1 MSLLSVENV
10 TAGYGDVQV
19 LWGIDLRVEQGEIV
33 ALIGSNGVGKSTL
46 LRTIS
51 GLLPTRSGRIMLGDA
66 DIGGL
71 PPDQV
76 VAAGIIHVPEGR
88 RLFAAMNVR
97 DNLLMGAYHRRD
109 GTPCTSAACRTRRRC
124 PAANSRCVRSH
135 AGSWRRRGS

>member
-19 LWGIDLRVEQGEIV
+19 LWGIDLRVEPGEIV

-51 GLLPTRSGRIMLGDA
+51 GLLPTRSGRITLGDA
-66 DIGGL
+66 DIGEL

-76 VAAGIIHVPEGR
+76 VAAGIIHVRKDGGFSR
-88 RLFAAMNVR
+88 R
-97 DNLLMGAYHRRD
+97 
-109 GTPCTSAACRTRRRC
+109 
-124 PAANSRCVRSH
+124 
-135 AGSWRRRGS
+135 

>member
-19 LWGIDLRVEQGEIV
+19 LWGIDLRVEHGEIV

-51 GLLPTRSGRIMLGDA
+51 GLLPTRSGRITLGGA

-71 PPDQV
+71 PPHQV
-76 VAAGIIHVPEGR
+76 VAAGRLHPPRGR
-88 RLFAAMNVR
+88 RRVAPLDA
-97 DNLLMGAYHRRD
+97 
-109 GTPCTSAACRTRRRC
+109 
-124 PAANSRCVRSH
+124 PAN
-135 AGSWRRRGS
+135 

>member
-51 GLLPTRSGRIMLGDA
+51 GLLPTRSGRITLGDA

-71 PPDQV
+71 PP
-76 VAAGIIHVPEGR
+76 IR
-88 RLFAAMNVR
+88 
-97 DNLLMGAYHRRD
+97 
-109 GTPCTSAACRTRRRC
+109 
-124 PAANSRCVRSH
+124 
-135 AGSWRRRGS
+135 SWRRASFTSRKDGGCSQR